1 MLIIET
7 WVTMV
12 GDGPAPP
19 TAAAVGRSIPAGGS
33 VATGGRWLVQLGVAK
48 ASLKPALS
56 SATRVE
62 GPTSKIT
69 RLDLVPRLQNN
80 LHGILQNP
88 DHIFQKV

>member
-12 GDGPAPP
+12 GNGPADCRS
-19 TAAAVGRSIPAGGS
+19 GRTVHTDRRVCSGTRA
-33 VATGGRWLVQLGVAK
+33 LVQLGVAK

-69 RLDLVPRLQNN
+69 RLVPCLQNN
-80 LHGILQNP
+80 LHGSLHNP
-88 DHIFQKV
+88 DRIFQKV